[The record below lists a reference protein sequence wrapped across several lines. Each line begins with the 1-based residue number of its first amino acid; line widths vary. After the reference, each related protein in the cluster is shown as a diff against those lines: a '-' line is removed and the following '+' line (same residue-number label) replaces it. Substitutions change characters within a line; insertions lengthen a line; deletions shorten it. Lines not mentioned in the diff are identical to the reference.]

1 VKLVTFEHQGRQAIG
16 AVHGEQIVE
25 LQGAL
30 VAALTAEGDP
40 NADVIAR
47 IRIPSEMLTYLQGG
61 PGAWAAVEQAFAWGV
76 ARGPSIAL
84 DEVKLKAPFIPVT
97 IICGGANF
105 YDHIDETHR
114 DIPDEVEFFLKSP
127 HSVVGPN
134 EVVRLDRRVSRKFDY
149 EVELGIV
156 IGRPGR
162 DIPKEKA
169 FEHIYG
175 YTIFNDISA
184 RDRQV
189 IPWTVPGGKDAGPG
203 TVGRPRFQLRFGE
216 GKSYDMGGP
225 IGPWIVTRDELPDV
239 SNLQLRTWVNEDLRQ
254 NNNTRNLIWDV
265 PSLVSYYSTFMTLQP
280 GFLIISGTPG
290 GPGLGSDVELGA
302 NPYARKDGVQRG
314 RYLQGGDVMR
324 LEIEGIGQLENPL
337 EEA

>member
-1 VKLVTFEHQGRQAIG
+1 MKLVTYEYQGRQAIG
-16 AVHGEQIVE
+16 AVEGEQVID
-25 LQGAL
+25 LR
-30 VAALTAEGDP
+30 AALTAALAAEGDP
-40 NADVIAR
+40 AAAAIAA
-47 IRIPSEMLTYLQGG
+47 IRIPAEMQAYLQGG
-61 PGAWAAVEQAFAWGV
+61 PVAWAAAEQALAWGRE
-76 ARGPSIAL
+76 RGPSLPLADARL
-84 DEVKLKAPFIPVT
+84 RAPFVPVT

-105 YDHIDETHR
+105 YDHLDETHR
-114 DIPDEVEFFLKSP
+114 AIPDEVEFFLKSP
-127 HSVVGPN
+127 HSVVGPG

-156 IGRPGR
+156 IGKPGR
-162 DIPKEKA
+162 DIPREKA

-189 IPWTVPGGKDAGPG
+189 IPWTAPGGKDAGPG
-203 TVGRPRFQLRFGE
+203 MAGRPRFQLRFGE

-225 IGPWIVTRDELPDV
+225 IGPWIITRDELPDV
-239 SNLQLRTWVNEDLRQ
+239 SNLSLRTRINDELRQ

-265 PSLVSYYSTFMTLQP
+265 PALVSYYSTFMTLQP

-302 NPYARKDGVQRG
+302 NPYERKDGVQRG

-324 LEIEGIGQLENPL
+324 LEVEGVGLLENPL